1 MLSHRQLSMFAP
13 GTFDFEENWMIWLF
27 ACILSQYLHRLYIYL
42 HRTVFIQ
49 VPVWSGQLRA
59 NSLKLYNPAS
69 VKRCQV
75 DCIKVLHRLLGSQ
88 ICFRDS
94 AASKKGCLG
103 LGCTSL
109 CREAPGLQEALEA
122 PQRKRHG
129 PVCAPAPH
137 SQLGLG
143 CDWFRENL
151 YIFPGGWNYL

>member
-1 MLSHRQLSMFAP
+1 MVVCMHTILIFAQAIYIFAQNCVYPGSCLKWPAKSKLSEAIQSCQCEKMP
-13 GTFDFEENWMIWLF
+13 GGLHQST
-27 ACILSQYLHRLYIYL
+27 SQAFGI
-42 HRTVFIQ
+42 
-49 VPVWSGQLRA
+49 P
-59 NSLKLYNPAS
+59 
-69 VKRCQV
+69 
-75 DCIKVLHRLLGSQ
+75 

-129 PVCAPAPH
+129 PVCAPASH

-151 YIFPGGWNYL
+151 YIFPGG